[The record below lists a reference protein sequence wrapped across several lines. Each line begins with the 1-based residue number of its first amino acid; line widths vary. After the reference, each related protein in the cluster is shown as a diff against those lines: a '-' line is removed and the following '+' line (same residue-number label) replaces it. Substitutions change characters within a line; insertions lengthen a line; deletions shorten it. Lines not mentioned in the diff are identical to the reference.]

1 MERPDEVN
9 LSRQDGEALI
19 ERLQGDALT
28 AQDRR
33 VLEQVLRWYF
43 WLLFALQEARFSL
56 KRLRALVFGE
66 KQKKR
71 KTPPTAPSSPPQ
83 ESDGEASAAGKLKG
97 PSDRAPG
104 GGGGRPGARRW
115 GGQGFTGGGGV
126 EGRQEGPGARAG
138 RPVRG
143 RGAV

>member
-33 VLEQVLRWYF
+33 VLEQVLRWDF

-71 KTPPTAPSSPPQ
+71 KAPPTAPSSPPQ
-83 ESDGEASAAGKLKG
+83 ESDGEASAAGEAEG
-97 PSDRAPG
+97 PKRPPPG
-104 GGGGRPGARRW
+104 GDGRP
-115 GGQGFTGGGGV
+115 
-126 EGRQEGPGARAG
+126 PRA
-138 RPVRG
+138 
-143 RGAV
+143 